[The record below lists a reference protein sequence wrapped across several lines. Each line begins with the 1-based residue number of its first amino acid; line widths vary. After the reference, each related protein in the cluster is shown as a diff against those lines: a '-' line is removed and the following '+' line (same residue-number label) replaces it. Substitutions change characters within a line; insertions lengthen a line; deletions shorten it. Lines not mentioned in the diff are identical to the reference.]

1 MPTSPETNSGCIA
14 RHLDRVRVLKSDC
27 ARPCPLIGYSARIT
41 PGLLRGLPACCSSIQ
56 SGRPPPQCQTQ
67 RRAPASHAL
76 LRIGAARQTAMPQ
89 PEEGLDEDR
98 RDEPDSVTVLCIA
111 SAIWGRPSRF
121 KHGSALDV
129 RDGKDYI
136 LELTRSER
144 LKTEGPLGRSADCR
158 LPEGKSKRARLGGL
172 SAFWGWL

>member
-1 MPTSPETNSGCIA
+1 MPTSPETNSGCVA
-14 RHLDRVRVLKSDC
+14 RHLDRVRVHKSDR
-27 ARPCPLIGYSARIT
+27 ARSCPLIGYSARIA
-41 PGLLRGLPACCSSIQ
+41 PDCYVACHRAVARSNRADPRRSAN
-56 SGRPPPQCQTQ
+56 SQ

-76 LRIGAARQTAMPQ
+76 LPIGAVRDSGDAPARGRVGRTDVTNRNRSRCSA
-89 PEEGLDEDR
+89 LR
-98 RDEPDSVTVLCIA
+98 RQL
-111 SAIWGRPSRF
+111 GRRSRF

-136 LELTRSER
+136 LGLTRSER